1 MEVESAIVLQLNSI
15 DELFIAPSVNPFSTH
30 EVDILGQTG
39 IDVAQKRLLQT
50 WPRRPRTARL
60 TVQLPADQ
68 VTPDQAQVV
77 RAALRRYCADTI
89 DSNRLQR
96 QLTIR
101 RSLRQ
106 LIVAFAAIL
115 VALAFIAV
123 LVANPLGL
131 LPGFLRGILIV
142 LALYACSVLS
152 FDAVWSLVFDW
163 VPFVQENAVLRV
175 LRGMEIVLDEQKSD
189 RESI

>member
-1 MEVESAIVLQLNSI
+1 MEAESAIVLQLNSI
-15 DELFIAPSVNPFSTH
+15 DELFVAPVVNPFSTH
-30 EVDILGQTG
+30 EVDILGQAG

-60 TVQLPADQ
+60 TVQLPADH
-68 VTPDQAQVV
+68 VTPDQAQAVS
-77 RAALRRYCADTI
+77 AALRRYCADTI

-123 LVANPLGL
+123 LVANPFGL
-131 LPGFLRGILIV
+131 LPGFLRGVLIV

-175 LRGMEIVLDEQKSD
+175 LMEMEIVLDDQKV
-189 RESI
+189 EKT

>member
-1 MEVESAIVLQLNSI
+1 MRLTSLARP
-15 DELFIAPSVNPFSTH
+15 AST
-30 EVDILGQTG
+30 
-39 IDVAQKRLLQT
+39 
-50 WPRRPRTARL
+50 WRRSDFFKPGRAGRARL
-60 TVQLPADQ
+60 VSQCNCQPTQ
-68 VTPDQAQVV
+68 VTPDQTQAVS
-77 RAALRRYCADTI
+77 AALRHYCADTI

-96 QLTIR
+96 QLTIH

-106 LIVAFAAIL
+106 LIVAFVAIL

-123 LVANPLGL
+123 LVANPFGL
-131 LPGFLRGILIV
+131 LPGFLRGVLIV

-163 VPFVQENAVLRV
+163 VPFVQENAVYRV

-189 RESI
+189 RELI